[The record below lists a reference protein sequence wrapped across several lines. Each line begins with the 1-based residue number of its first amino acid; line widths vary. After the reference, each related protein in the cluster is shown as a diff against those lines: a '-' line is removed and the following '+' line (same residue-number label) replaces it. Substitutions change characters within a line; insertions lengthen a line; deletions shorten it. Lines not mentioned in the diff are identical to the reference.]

1 MPGTEET
8 DGLQSMGPQRVGT
21 IEVTWH
27 VCTGQN
33 FNLALSISTFQHI
46 QNPAES

>member
-8 DGLQSMGPQRVGT
+8 DGLQSMGPQRVRT